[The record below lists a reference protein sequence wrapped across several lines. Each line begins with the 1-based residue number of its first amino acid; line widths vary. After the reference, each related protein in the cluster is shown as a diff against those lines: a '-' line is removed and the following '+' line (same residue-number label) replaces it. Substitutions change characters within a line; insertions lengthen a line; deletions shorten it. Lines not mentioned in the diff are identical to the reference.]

1 MHLSRHVSPILAFL
15 SVLAAPL
22 AAQNG
27 SIHGQ
32 VVDSV
37 TQQGLAGATVQLV
50 FRAAGLTV
58 EPGRQTLT
66 DVAGRFTLSDVALG
80 AATGKVT
87 RIGYG
92 PGQQEVNVTAGG
104 KTEARVSL
112 SPPEPHLLARVLLA
126 RRFAAP

>member
-50 FRAAGLTV
+50 FRAAGLVV

-66 DVAGRFTLSDVALG
+66 DVACRFTLSDVAPG
-80 AATGKVT
+80 AVTVKET

-92 PGQQEVNVTAGG
+92 PSQQEINVTAGG
-104 KTEARVSL
+104 QT
-112 SPPEPHLLARVLLA
+112 H
-126 RRFAAP
+126 APC

>member
-1 MHLSRHVSPILAFL
+1 MHWNRHVGPILASL
-15 SVLAAPL
+15 AVLTTPL

-66 DVAGRFTLSDVALG
+66 DASGRFTLSD
-80 AATGKVT
+80 
-87 RIGYG
+87 I
-92 PGQQEVNVTAGG
+92 
-104 KTEARVSL
+104 
-112 SPPEPHLLARVLLA
+112 
-126 RRFAAP
+126 APA

>member
-1 MHLSRHVSPILAFL
+1 MHWNRHVGPILASL
-15 SVLAAPL
+15 AVLTAPL

-66 DVAGRFTLSDVALG
+66 DASGRFTLSDIAPG
-80 AATGKVT
+80 AATVKVT

-92 PGQQEVNVTAGG
+92 PSQQEVNVTAGG
-104 KTEARVSL
+104 
-112 SPPEPHLLARVLLA
+112 
-126 RRFAAP
+126 